1 MEYRVFR
8 GRTHPLRHR
17 AGAGGARVASPGGST
32 ASSQRTIDIVGNSR
46 YNRDAHGTAALPTG
60 VSGAGRAAVAH
71 NEALVE
77 RGRVSVEAM
86 NRPTN
91 LGLSAVVVAAEGQVS
106 SNLPGEAVV
115 LHLGSGTYFGLKEVG
130 ATIWTLLQE
139 PRPISE
145 IRDRILEEY
154 DVGQA
159 QCERDILALLQE
171 LVAQGLVDIQAP

>member
-1 MEYRVFR
+1 
-8 GRTHPLRHR
+8 
-17 AGAGGARVASPGGST
+17 
-32 ASSQRTIDIVGNSR
+32 
-46 YNRDAHGTAALPTG
+46 
-60 VSGAGRAAVAH
+60 
-71 NEALVE
+71 
-77 RGRVSVEAM
+77 M

-130 ATIWTLLQE
+130 ATIWTQLQE